1 MEVIIP
7 FFIVFFV
14 MFFVLAKVFKTAKD
28 AQNKYPPMST
38 DNATE
43 QTNSET
49 NGNGRTREQE
59 AYLAELRKR
68 AAQRKLEQ
76 DGRPQT
82 VTPPNDTHGD
92 NCPAVADAH
101 SHEHIGTEEHYAPI
115 VGSLGGESTEGCVDL
130 DGVRLISHDA
140 AYSGD
145 EDQVQYDKN
154 KVLQAIVIGEVL
166 DTPRFKYP
174 YGNNKH

>member
-14 MFFVLAKVFKTAKD
+14 IFFVVAKVFKTAKD
-28 AQNKYPPMST
+28 AQNKYPPMSI
-38 DNATE
+38 DNTTE

-49 NGNGRTREQE
+49 NGNGRTPEQE

-82 VTPPNDTHGD
+82 TTPRNGAHGN

-101 SHEHIGTEEHYAPI
+101 NHEHIGTEEHYAPI
-115 VGSLGGESTEGCVDL
+115 VGSLGGESDEGCPDL
-130 DGVRLISHDA
+130 DGVRLISNDE

-145 EDQVQYDKN
+145 DGDGVQYNRK
-154 KVLQAIVIGEVL
+154 KVLQAMILGEVL
-166 DTPRFKYP
+166 DTPRFKNH
-174 YGNNKH
+174 YGNKH

>member
-14 MFFVLAKVFKTAKD
+14 VFFVVAKVFKTAKD

-38 DNATE
+38 DNTTE

-59 AYLAELRKR
+59 AYLAALRKR
-68 AAQRKLEQ
+68 AAERRLEQ
-76 DGRPQT
+76 DGRPQM

-92 NCPAVADAH
+92 NCPAASDAH
-101 SHEHIGTEEHYAPI
+101 SHEHIGTEEHYTPI
-115 VGSLGGESTEGCVDL
+115 VGSLGGESTEGCVD
-130 DGVRLISHDA
+130 R
-140 AYSGD
+140 
-145 EDQVQYDKN
+145 
-154 KVLQAIVIGEVL
+154 
-166 DTPRFKYP
+166 
-174 YGNNKH
+174 

>member
-14 MFFVLAKVFKTAKD
+14 IFFVVAKVFKTAKD
-28 AQNKYPPMST
+28 AQSKYQTKPT
-38 DNATE
+38 DNANQPTS
-43 QTNSET
+43 TET
-49 NGNGRTREQE
+49 NGNGRTPEQE

-76 DGRPQT
+76 DGRPHT
-82 VTPPNDTHGD
+82 TTPRNDAHDD
-92 NCPAVADAH
+92 NCPAASDAH
-101 SHEHIGTEEHYAPI
+101 NHEHIGTEEHYAPI
-115 VGSLGGESTEGCVDL
+115 VGSLGGESDEGCPDL
-130 DGVRLISHDA
+130 DGVRLISNDA